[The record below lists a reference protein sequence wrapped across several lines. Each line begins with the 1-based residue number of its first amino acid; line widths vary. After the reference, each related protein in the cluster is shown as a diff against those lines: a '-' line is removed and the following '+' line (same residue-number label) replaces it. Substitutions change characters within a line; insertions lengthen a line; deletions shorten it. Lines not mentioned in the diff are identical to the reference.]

1 MTSNAK
7 VSQVFEQKRSA
18 KGSNLSHLE
27 VQVGQALQDAVNH
40 YDGENKKTA
49 SSIKI
54 NKVIEIP
61 LGKDKPAFLIF
72 VNFRS
77 QRLLATNLYKKL
89 VIDLEKKLKSTV
101 LIVAARIIESRWI
114 KVNRTQQRSNS
125 RTLTNVYNEYLNEL
139 LLPGSIISSR
149 TRVRLDGS
157 SVTKITLDKADQHFL
172 EERVPAIRAAFKK
185 LTSRD
190 IEIDFQKEATY
201 YVLKKG
207 ERR

>member
-1 MTSNAK
+1 MASSAK

-40 YDGENKKTA
+40 YDGENKKTGSA
-49 SSIKI
+49 IRI
-54 NKVIEIP
+54 NRVVEVP
-61 LGKDKPAFLIF
+61 LGKDKPAFLVF

-77 QRLLATNLYKKL
+77 QRLLVTNLYKKL
-89 VIDLEKKLKSTV
+89 VNDLEKKLKTTV
-101 LIVAARIIESRWI
+101 LIVAARNIESRWI
-114 KVNRTQQRSNS
+114 KANRTQQRSNS

-157 SVTKITLDKADQHFL
+157 SITKITLDKADQHFL
-172 EERVPAIRAAFKK
+172 EERVPAIRAAYKK
-185 LTSRD
+185 LTSRE
-190 IEIDFQKEATY
+190 IEVDFQKEATY

>member
-27 VQVGQALQDAVNH
+27 VQVGQALQDSVNH

-54 NKVIEIP
+54 NKVVEIP

-72 VNFRS
+72 VNYRS
-77 QRLLATNLYKKL
+77 QRLLATSLYKKL
-89 VIDLEKKLKSTV
+89 VNDLEKKLKSTV

-125 RTLTNVYNEYLNEL
+125 RTLVNVYNEYLNEL

-157 SVTKITLDKADQHFL
+157 SVTKITMDKADQHFL
-172 EERVPAIRAAFKK
+172 EERIPAIRAAYKK

-190 IEIDFQKEATY
+190 IEVDFQKEATY

>member
-1 MTSNAK
+1 MASNAK

-27 VQVGQALQDAVNH
+27 VQVGQALQDIVNH
-40 YDGENKKTA
+40 YDGENKKIGSA
-49 SSIKI
+49 IKI
-54 NKVIEIP
+54 NKVVEIP
-61 LGKDKPAFLIF
+61 LGKDKPAILIF

-77 QRLLATNLYKKL
+77 QRSLLTNLYKKL
-89 VIDLEKKLKSTV
+89 VTDFEKKLKSTV
-101 LIVAARIIESRWI
+101 LIVAARNIESRWI
-114 KVNRTQQRSNS
+114 KVNKTQQRSNS
-125 RTLTNVYNEYLNEL
+125 RTLTNVYQEYLNEL
-139 LLPGSIISSR
+139 LLPGSIVSSR

-172 EERVPAIRAAFKK
+172 EERVPAIRAAYKK
-185 LTSRD
+185 LTSRE
-190 IEIDFQKEATY
+190 IEVDFQKEATY

>member
-1 MTSNAK
+1 MASNAK

-18 KGSNLSHLE
+18 KGTNLSHLE
-27 VQVGQALQDAVNH
+27 VQVGQALQDTVNH
-40 YDGENKKTA
+40 YDGDNKKTA
-49 SSIKI
+49 SSIKLS
-54 NKVIEIP
+54 KVVEIP
-61 LGKDKPAFLIF
+61 LGKDKPAFLLF

-77 QRLLATNLYKKL
+77 QRILLTTLYKKL
-89 VIDLEKKLKSTV
+89 VSDLEKKLKTTV
-101 LIVAARIIESRWI
+101 FIVAARNIESRWI
-114 KVNRTQQRSNS
+114 KANRTQQRSNS

-157 SVTKITLDKADQHFL
+157 SITKITLDKADQHFL
-172 EERVPAIRAAFKK
+172 EERVTAIRAAYKK

>member
-1 MTSNAK
+1 MASNTK

-27 VQVGQALQDAVNH
+27 VQVGQALQDTVNH
-40 YDGENKKTA
+40 YDGENKKFGSA
-49 SSIKI
+49 IRI
-54 NKVIEIP
+54 NRVIEVP
-61 LGKDKPAFLIF
+61 LGKDKPAFLVF
-72 VNFRS
+72 VNYRS
-77 QRLLATNLYKKL
+77 QRFLLTNLYKKL
-89 VIDLEKKLKSTV
+89 VNDLEKKLKTTV
-101 LIVAARIIESRWI
+101 LIVAARNIESRWI

-157 SVTKITLDKADQHFL
+157 SITKITLDKADQHYL
-172 EERVPAIRAAFKK
+172 EERIPAVRAAYRK
-185 LTSRD
+185 LTSKD
-190 IEIDFQKEATY
+190 IEVDFQKEPTY

>member
-1 MTSNAK
+1 MASNAK

-27 VQVGQALQDAVNH
+27 VQVGQALQDTVNH
-40 YDGENKKTA
+40 YDGENKKTGSA
-49 SSIKI
+49 IRI
-54 NKVIEIP
+54 NKVVEIP

-72 VNFRS
+72 VNYRS
-77 QRLLATNLYKKL
+77 QKTLLTNLYKKL
-89 VIDLEKKLKSTV
+89 VNDLEKKLKTTV
-101 LIVAARIIESRWI
+101 LIVAARNIESRWI

-125 RTLTNVYNEYLNEL
+125 RTLINVYQEYLNEL

-172 EERVPAIRAAFKK
+172 EERVPAIRAAYKK
-185 LTSRD
+185 LTSRE
-190 IEIDFQKEATY
+190 IEVDFQKEATY

>member
-1 MTSNAK
+1 MASNAK

-40 YDGENKKTA
+40 YDGENKKTGSA
-49 SSIKI
+49 IRI
-54 NKVIEIP
+54 NRVVEVP
-61 LGKDKPAFLIF
+61 LGKDKPAFLVF

-77 QRLLATNLYKKL
+77 QRLLVTNLYKKL
-89 VIDLEKKLKSTV
+89 VNDLEKKLKTTV
-101 LIVAARIIESRWI
+101 LIVAARNIESRWI
-114 KVNRTQQRSNS
+114 KANRTQQRSNS

-157 SVTKITLDKADQHFL
+157 SITKITLDKADQHFL
-172 EERVPAIRAAFKK
+172 EERVPAIRAAYKK
-185 LTSRD
+185 LTSRE
-190 IEIDFQKEATY
+190 IEVDFQKEATY